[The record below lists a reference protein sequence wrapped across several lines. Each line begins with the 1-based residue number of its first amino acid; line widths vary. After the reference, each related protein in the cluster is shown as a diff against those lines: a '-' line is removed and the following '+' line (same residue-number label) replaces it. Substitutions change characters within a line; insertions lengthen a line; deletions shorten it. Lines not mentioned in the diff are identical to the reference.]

1 MLNKIKV
8 YKIKRK
14 NRQLR
19 RYAEKAVETAIFE
32 ASGPY
37 GFYFEKTKI
46 QHLDM
51 VKGVYQITGLY
62 RFSFG
67 QEVLYKPT
75 DTFTSENKNILDR
88 LLASHG
94 F

>member
-1 MLNKIKV
+1 
-8 YKIKRK
+8 
-14 NRQLR
+14 
-19 RYAEKAVETAIFE
+19 
-32 ASGPY
+32 
-37 GFYFEKTKI
+37 
-46 QHLDM
+46 M

-94 F
+94 FWQTYPFRHDMKGTKLQRLSSISHECFK